1 MAKRKRTK
9 KEISERAR
17 REAEKD
23 PVVRELRRRAALIE
37 AELRAAGRDSSNG
50 S

>member
-17 REAEKD
+17 RDAEKD
-23 PVVRELRRRAALIE
+23 PIVRELRRRAALIE
-37 AELRAAGRDSSNG
+37 DQLRADGRASLRDD
-50 S
+50 

>member
-1 MAKRKRTK
+1 MAKKKRSK

-23 PVVRELRRRAALIE
+23 PVVRELRRRAAAIE
-37 AELRAAGRDSSNG
+37 AELKAGRESDS
-50 S
+50 

>member
-17 REAEKD
+17 QEAENL
-23 PVVRELRRRAALIE
+23 PIVRELRRRAALIE
-37 AELRAAGRDSSNG
+37 AELRADGPRED
-50 S
+50 